1 MSLEL
6 IIEINKEYTHIH
18 RKGILKMEKRTQET
32 PEARKDKEIRDNEMQ
47 VLKEGD
53 LHEYILI

>member
-1 MSLEL
+1 VSLEL

-32 PEARKDKEIRDNEMQ
+32 LRSQKDKEIRDNECRF
-47 VLKEGD
+47 
-53 LHEYILI
+53 

>member
-1 MSLEL
+1 VSLEL

-32 PEARKDKEIRDNEMQ
+32 PEARSQKPEEIKR
-47 VLKEGD
+47 
-53 LHEYILI
+53 